1 MQTACA
7 APTVPHCCCN
17 YQLH

>member
-1 MQTACA
+1 MKTACA
-7 APTVPHCCCN
+7 ADTVPNCHCN

>member
-1 MQTACA
+1 MKTACA
-7 APTVPHCCCN
+7 APTVPHCRCN